1 MYVVQLCTYLDLAD
15 FLFSFLFFSWH
26 IAFRWE
32 VVGNKGPSC
41 LLLVHE
47 CERTRSTLLTC
58 IYIISKNQKRGTL
71 FVPKTV
77 CISLSLYVYSPSMCF
92 PNCLL
97 VLGCNWLC
105 LLLASTSNSSH
116 LQRRDAYGRQR

>member
-1 MYVVQLCTYLDLAD
+1 MYVVQLCTCLDLAE
-15 FLFSFLFFSWH
+15 FLLLLLLFFSRH

-71 FVPKTV
+71 FVPKTT
-77 CISLSLYVYSPSMCF
+77 CISLSPFVSHSDSLPLYF
-92 PNCLL
+92 
-97 VLGCNWLC
+97 
-105 LLLASTSNSSH
+105 
-116 LQRRDAYGRQR
+116 